1 MIKKVFPILGLSI
14 FSSML
19 GAGGALVADLEVD
32 LWTDS
37 APPDAGMARTDTNGI
52 ATFHV
57 PPGEYRIGFISANF
71 PLDRFVYPS
80 SRIAALSEILTG
92 F

>member
-1 MIKKVFPILGLSI
+1 MIKKVFPLLGLSI

-37 APPDAGMARTDTNGI
+37 APLVAPMPGWQGQIPMA
-52 ATFHV
+52 
-57 PPGEYRIGFISANF
+57 
-71 PLDRFVYPS
+71 
-80 SRIAALSEILTG
+80 
-92 F
+92 